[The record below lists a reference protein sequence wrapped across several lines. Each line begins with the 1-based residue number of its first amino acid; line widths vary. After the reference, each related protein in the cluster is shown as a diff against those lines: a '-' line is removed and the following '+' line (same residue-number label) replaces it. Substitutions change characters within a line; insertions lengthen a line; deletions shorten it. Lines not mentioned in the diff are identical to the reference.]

1 MKHTFL
7 AAAAVIAM
15 LGLSSETQA
24 QIVAT
29 PGMGVGSVGADPFS
43 GYYSWFLPRQAAMAS
58 QPTVN
63 RQLNMY
69 MADRVSDQLSPPS
82 SNLGSMDFSNFGIG
96 GANSPDLNTDA
107 PRNPRP
113 RLSSTGPVV
122 ENGMGRG
129 LTRFHG
135 RAASYY
141 PTMRNGTSANPGLPK
156 SRRGR

>member
-1 MKHTFL
+1 MKHAFL
-7 AAAAVIAM
+7 AAAAVMAVF
-15 LGLSSETQA
+15 GLSSEAQA
-24 QIVAT
+24 QAT
-29 PGMGVGSVGADPFS
+29 IPGLGVGTVGADPFS

-63 RQLNMY
+63 RQLNMH
-69 MADRVSDQLSPPS
+69 MSDRVNDQLSPPS
-82 SNLGSMDFSNFGIG
+82 SNFGSMDFGNFGIG
-96 GANSPDLNTDA
+96 GAKAADLNTDA

-122 ENGMGRG
+122 ENAMGRG
-129 LTRFHG
+129 LTKYHG

-141 PTMRNGTSANPGLPK
+141 PTMRTGTHANAGLPP